1 MLVSDTDTRNQNEE
15 FSLDSDDKEN
25 DIDDIIGKL
34 NRATTRS
41 AGDLIASVIS
51 SEEIKIEIRK
61 KLPVKVPCPACK
73 K

>member
-15 FSLDSDDKEN
+15 FSLDSDDKEQ

-41 AGDLIASVIS
+41 AGDLIASV
-51 SEEIKIEIRK
+51 
-61 KLPVKVPCPACK
+61 
-73 K
+73 

>member
-15 FSLDSDDKEN
+15 FSLDSDDKES

-41 AGDLIASVIS
+41 AGDLIGSVYS
-51 SEEIKIEIRK
+51 TEEIKIEIRK
-61 KLPVKVPCPACK
+61 KLPVKVPCPSCK